1 MRFQAIDDAGS
12 GGGSIFDIG
21 RTTNNV
27 SYLKVGNVSTPA
39 LFVDAAAGNVGVG
52 TTTPNSKLEV
62 AGGNL
67 GGAVDD
73 TVELAR
79 FSSGDGNTGFLD
91 VRNVRTSAGA
101 TWISRGNR
109 IQEKIDSTWMGY
121 LQFNGNGN
129 DGGISFGTGTT
140 TAAPGNVAERM
151 RIDPIG
157 NIGIGTTAPSSKLQV
172 AGTVTATAFVGS
184 GAGLTGVTGTDST
197 KVAKSGDTMTGA
209 LNLPANGLVLG
220 TNQLVASGGNV
231 GIGTAAPGAKLEV
244 AGSVKTSGEFQ
255 STNNFALRQVQ
266 GNYGFM
272 HYQDGTNYYMLTTNS
287 GDQYGAY
294 NTLRP
299 FYVGLATGNLTLG
312 SGAMTVIHAGNV
324 GIGTAG
330 PTEKLEVNGNIK
342 MTAANPVLSS
352 GGSYISIP
360 NGIYSSSGTAPSYFE
375 GPLMVRNVL
384 QNDSGAALTIGG
396 GTSGLTNFNGPIAI
410 TTAGNLTMGG
420 NAVIDGNGGWHRTYG
435 GTGWYNSTY
444 GGGFNMTDA
453 TYIRA
458 YGSKGLYV
466 AAPTIV
472 NTPGLTAYGGPDAY
486 GVVGQPSVTGY
497 GGVIGFTQDGSKFG
511 ILGHANAYSFLGV
524 GPIYNVGEIQ
534 STSGGF
540 RFPDG
545 TLQTTASTSA
555 GAACGG
561 YNHLQV
567 WLIKNSNCNVSVY
580 QCLNGTST
588 LLNTFG
594 GMATGACY

>member
-1 MRFQAIDDAGS
+1 
-12 GGGSIFDIG
+12 
-21 RTTNNV
+21 
-27 SYLKVGNVSTPA
+27 
-39 LFVDAAAGNVGVG
+39 
-52 TTTPNSKLEV
+52 
-62 AGGNL
+62 
-67 GGAVDD
+67 
-73 TVELAR
+73 
-79 FSSGDGNTGFLD
+79 
-91 VRNVRTSAGA
+91 
-101 TWISRGNR
+101 
-109 IQEKIDSTWMGY
+109 
-121 LQFNGNGN
+121 
-129 DGGISFGTGTT
+129 
-140 TAAPGNVAERM
+140 
-151 RIDPIG
+151 
-157 NIGIGTTAPSSKLQV
+157 
-172 AGTVTATAFVGS
+172 
-184 GAGLTGVTGTDST
+184 
-197 KVAKSGDTMTGA
+197 MTGA
-209 LNLPANGLVLG
+209 LTV
-220 TNQLVASGGNV
+220 TNAISSSGASGGFAAVDRSTSGTAVFYRASGINRLWDSTAGDVINYNGSGNV
-231 GIGTAAPGAKLEV
+231 GIGTSSPTSRLHIVSPSAAAFTAE
-244 AGSVKTSGEFQ
+244 SS
-255 STNNFALRQVQ
+255 
-266 GNYGFM
+266 
-272 HYQDGTNYYMLTTNS
+272 LTTGTPLVNFVS
-287 GDQYGAY
+287 
-294 NTLRP
+294 
-299 FYVGLATGNLTLG
+299 G
-312 SGAMTVIHAGNV
+312 SGVMATFYNNGYLNMGGPAGTSLAVTATGNV
-324 GIGTAG
+324 GIGTTT

-342 MTAANPVLSS
+342 MTAANSVLSS